1 MSFLY
6 FFDLLGTFAFAI
18 SGALLGVKKDMDIY
32 GQSVLALC
40 VAVGGGTIREIML
53 GSVPPFVLRDPNYLY
68 VVLAAVACVSLF
80 SSRVERSLDY
90 INFVD
95 AIGLGVFTVIGAS
108 KAMDIG
114 LAWYAVVLCG
124 ILTSTGGGMIR
135 DVFAREIPLVLS
147 REVYASASMIG
158 GFLFYLMATY
168 TPYQNIAALATAV
181 VVTGVRMVTLKSNVH
196 LPKKLK

>member
-32 GQSVLALC
+32 GQAVLAMC
-40 VAVGGGTIREIML
+40 VAVGGGTVREIML
-53 GSVPPFVLRDPNYLY
+53 GSIPPFVLRDPNYLY
-68 VVLAAVACVSLF
+68 VVLVAVICVALF
-80 SSRVERSLDY
+80 SSRVERSIDY

-108 KAMDIG
+108 KAMEIG

-135 DVFAREIPLVLS
+135 DVFAHEIPFVLR

-158 GFLFYLMATY
+158 GLLFYFINTF
-168 TPYQNIAALATAV
+168 THYQNSSALIVAI
-181 VVTGVRMVTLKSNVH
+181 VVTGVRMITLKRNLH
-196 LPKKLK
+196 LPKKL